1 VGIAENDFDGW
12 QTHSGQY
19 VKVRFGAVYALYLGE
34 DIGQG
39 GVSLKFEADPSLSDV
54 FAEVEVINGSK
65 ADFNVLPTM
74 GLPAIKIIFSD
85 THL

>member
-1 VGIAENDFDGW
+1 MRLEEVEALKVGVAENDFDGW

-39 GVSLKFEADPSLSDV
+39 GVSF
-54 FAEVEVINGSK
+54 EVEAAFRRKSK
-65 ADFNVLPTM
+65 AMLLLNDKPLIASELAF
-74 GLPAIKIIFSD
+74 
-85 THL
+85 